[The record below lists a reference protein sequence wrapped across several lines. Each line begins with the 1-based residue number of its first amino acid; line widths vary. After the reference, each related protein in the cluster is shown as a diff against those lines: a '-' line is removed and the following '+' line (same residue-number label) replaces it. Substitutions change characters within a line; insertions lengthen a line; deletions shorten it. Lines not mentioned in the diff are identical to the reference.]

1 MIPGEPRMSGTLKNL
16 FFRAQDGLNLHA
28 LVQDGEPGQDNDAT
42 PVVCLPGL
50 SRPARDFAVL
60 ARFLGARS
68 RRKIVAIDY
77 RGRGGSDWDSDW
89 THYDFPT
96 ENADI
101 QTVLGALGVA
111 SAIFVGVS
119 RGGLHAVMLANQ
131 RPEMVKAIVLGDV
144 GPRLE
149 PAGLARIKQYVGR
162 LPLLRDLDAA
172 ISHYKSTMAAFFPAA
187 TDDDWRIYAQN
198 SLNGTPERMRLSY
211 DPQLARTLDSVDPAQ
226 PPPEFWPQFAAV
238 TAPVLALRGEF
249 SDLLTPEVHA
259 EMAAR
264 LPSCRLHVVPG
275 QGHAPFL
282 NDGPT
287 LEGIAAFIEEI
298 EGV

>member
-1 MIPGEPRMSGTLKNL
+1 MSGTLQSL
-16 FFRAQDGLNLHA
+16 FFQARDGLNLHA
-28 LVQDGEPGQDNDAT
+28 LILEGEAVQSNGA

-60 ARFLGARS
+60 ARFLRARS
-68 RRKIVAIDY
+68 GRKVIALDY
-77 RGRGGSDWDSDW
+77 RGRGGSDWDADW

-96 ENADI
+96 ESADI
-101 QTVLGALGVA
+101 QTVLAALAVA

-131 RPEMVKAIVLGDV
+131 RPELVKAIVLGDI

-149 PAGLARIKQYVGR
+149 PLGLARIKDYIGR

-172 ISHYKSTMAAFFPAA
+172 IRHYKSAMGDFFPAA
-187 TDDDWRIYAQN
+187 SDDDWRTYAQN
-198 SLNGTPERMRLSY
+198 SLNVTPERMRLSY
-211 DPQLARTLDSVDPAQ
+211 DPQLARTLDSFDSSA
-226 PPPEFWPQFAAV
+226 PPIDFWPQFASV
-238 TAPVLALRGEF
+238 TAPVLALRGEC
-249 SDLLTPEVHA
+249 SDLLSAEVHA

-264 LPSCRLHVVPG
+264 LSACQLHVVPG

-282 NDGPT
+282 NDAPT
-287 LEGIAAFIEEI
+287 LERIAAFMDEV
-298 EGV
+298 EGG

>member
-1 MIPGEPRMSGTLKNL
+1 MSGTLKNL
-16 FFRAQDGLNLHA
+16 FFQAQDGLNLHA
-28 LVQDGEPGQDNDAT
+28 LVQDGESGQGKDAT

-60 ARFLGARS
+60 ARFLGARTG
-68 RRKIVAIDY
+68 RKVVAIDY
-77 RGRGGSDWDSDW
+77 RGRGGSDWDPDW

-96 ENADI
+96 ESADI
-101 QTVLGALGVA
+101 QTVLASLGVV

-131 RPEMVKAIVLGDV
+131 RPELVKGVVLGDV
-144 GPRLE
+144 GPRLD
-149 PAGLARIKQYVGR
+149 PAGLARIKQYLGR

-172 ISHYKSTMAAFFPAA
+172 IAHYKSTMGASFPGA
-187 TDDDWRIYAQN
+187 TADDWRIFAQN
-198 SLNGTPERMRLSY
+198 SLNATPERMRLSY
-211 DPQLARTLDSVDPAQ
+211 DPQLARTLDSFDPSA
-226 PPPEFWPQFAAV
+226 PPPDFWPQFAAV

-275 QGHAPFL
+275 QGHAPL
-282 NDGPT
+282 LLDAPT
-287 LEGIAAFIEEI
+287 LERIAAFIGEI
-298 EGV
+298 ESV